1 MKAANT
7 NEPMDKNIKV
17 NLWVALIPIVFLVG
31 SLAVT
36 LIKFGGEAHIPLLL
50 STAVAAIVA
59 LIIGFKWDFLEKS
72 IIQSI
77 SIAMQAI
84 LILMVI
90 GVIIGTWIAG
100 GVVPTMIYYGLDLLS
115 PAFFLVTTCLLCA
128 IVSFATG
135 SAWTTAGTVGIAVL
149 GIGQGLGIPM
159 AMIAGAVIS
168 GAYFGDKMSP
178 LSDTTNLAPAIV
190 GVNLYKHIGHMIYT
204 TGPAL
209 IIALIIYGVLGM
221 RFANQAVD
229 TEQIQ
234 LIKTVLSESF
244 LINPWLFIPP
254 LVVILLVVLK
264 MPALPGMM
272 IGGLLGSVF
281 HVFVQGGTFGDTVN
295 AMYAGFSSETGVE
308 MIDSLLTRGGL
319 EGMMYTISL
328 IIIAMSFGGIMEKT
342 GMLQAIMEKLI
353 SLTKSTGNLIA
364 TTVGACV
371 LSNAI
376 AADQYLS
383 HVIPGKM
390 FAEKYKEKKLELKNL
405 SRTLE
410 DAGTMTSSFFPWNT
424 CGAFMMTT
432 LAVHPFEYAPYA
444 FLNILSPVIAI
455 VFGYLG
461 ITIAKEKDQ
470 EPTLQ
475 GIDERK
481 AENL

>member
-1 MKAANT
+1 MKVENAN
-7 NEPMDKNIKV
+7 NELKKINI
-17 NLWVALIPIVFLVG
+17 WVALIPIAFLIA
-31 SLAVT
+31 SLSVT
-36 LIKFGGEAHIPLLL
+36 LVKFGGEAHIPLLL

-59 LIIGFKWDFLEKS
+59 LSIGYKWDFIEKS

-77 SIAMQAI
+77 SVAMQAI

-100 GVVPTMIYYGLDLLS
+100 GVVPTMIFYGLELLS
-115 PAFFLVTTCLLCA
+115 PAFFLVTTCILCA

-149 GIGQGLGIPM
+149 GIGQGLGIPV

-178 LSDTTNLAPAIV
+178 LSDSTNLAPAIV

-204 TGPAL
+204 TGPAMIISL
-209 IIALIIYGVLGM
+209 ILYSILGV
-221 RFANQAVD
+221 RFADKAVD
-229 TEQIQ
+229 VEQIQ
-234 LIKTVLSESF
+234 LIKSMLSENF
-244 LINPWLFIPP
+244 VINPWMFIPP
-254 LVVILLVVLK
+254 LIVVTLVIFR

-272 IGGLLGSVF
+272 IGALLGSAF
-281 HVFVQGGTFGDTVN
+281 HIFVQGGTFGDTVN
-295 AMYAGFSSETGVE
+295 VMYAGFSSETGVE

-319 EGMMYTISL
+319 EGMMYTVSL
-328 IIIAMSFGGIMEKT
+328 IVLAMSFGGILEKT
-342 GMLQAIMEKLI
+342 GILQTILEKLI
-353 SLTKSTGNLIA
+353 SVTKSTGNLIA
-364 TTVGACV
+364 TTAGACV

-376 AADQYLS
+376 TADQYLS

-390 FAEKYKEKKLELKNL
+390 FAQKYKEKKLALKNL

-455 VFGYLG
+455 IFGYLG
-461 ITIAKEKDQ
+461 ITIAKERFE
-470 EPTLQ
+470 EPALQ
-475 GIDERK
+475 PVDERK
-481 AENL
+481 AGNL

>member
-1 MKAANT
+1 MMTPAKKS
-7 NEPMDKNIKV
+7 ESDIKV
-17 NLWVALIPIVFLVG
+17 SIWAALIPIAFLVA
-31 SLAVT
+31 SLSVT

-50 STAVAAIVA
+50 STAVAAAVA
-59 LIIGFKWDFLEKS
+59 LCLGFKWDFLEKS
-72 IIQSI
+72 VIQTI

-84 LILMVI
+84 LILLVI

-100 GVVPTMIYYGLDLLS
+100 GVVPTMIFYGLDLLS
-115 PAFFLVTTCLLCA
+115 PGFFLVTTCLLCA

-135 SAWTTAGTVGIAVL
+135 SAWTTAGTIGIAVL
-149 GIGQGLGIPM
+149 GIGQGLGMPA

-209 IIALIIYGVLGM
+209 VIALIIYGIIGLKFSSQSVEAG
-221 RFANQAVD
+221 
-229 TEQIQ
+229 QIQ
-234 LIKTVLSESF
+234 MIKSALSDQFIIS
-244 LINPWLFIPP
+244 PWLFIPP
-254 LVVILLVVLK
+254 LAVILLVILK
-264 MPALPGMM
+264 VPALPGMM
-272 IGGLLGSVF
+272 VGGLLGSIF
-281 HVFVQGGTFGDTVN
+281 HVFVQGGSFGDTVN
-295 AMYAGFSSETGVE
+295 VMYAGFSSETGVE

-328 IIIAMSFGGIMEKT
+328 IILAMSFGGIMERT
-342 GMLQAIMEKLI
+342 GMLQAIMSKL
-353 SLTKSTGNLIA
+353 LAFTKSTGNLIA
-364 TTVGACV
+364 TTVGACII
-371 LSNAI
+371 SNAI

-390 FAEKYKEKKLELKNL
+390 LEKKYREKKLAMKNL

-410 DAGTMTSSFFPWNT
+410 DAGTMTSAFFPWNT

-455 VFGYLG
+455 IFGYLG
-461 ITIAKEKDQ
+461 ITIAKENNL
-470 EPTLQ
+470 EPVSNK
-475 GIDERK
+475 IEERK
-481 AENL
+481 AESL